1 MFNNAWLT
9 RQVVLTTIL
18 MLDHAIFQ
26 IQNGLNNDQELIC
39 SLQ

>member
-18 MLDHAIFQ
+18 ILDHAIFQ
-26 IQNGLNNDQELIC
+26 IQNGLINDQKLTG